1 MSNEAQCNATSN
13 VISLNPQ
20 REEVTEP
27 LSMQQ
32 ISLTVLIFN
41 SDQKINSENFLARY
55 SPRTFENN
63 QSHPKFKNMTITIV
77 LQEVRIK
84 YRLEDIQFSLHN
96 DAVPTRHDK
105 RRC

>member
-1 MSNEAQCNATSN
+1 
-13 VISLNPQ
+13 
-20 REEVTEP
+20 
-27 LSMQQ
+27 
-32 ISLTVLIFN
+32 
-41 SDQKINSENFLARY
+41 
-55 SPRTFENN
+55 
-63 QSHPKFKNMTITIV
+63 MTITIV